1 MIRDKAT
8 RRKRGSKMIFRK
20 PTLGKYPLACLLYD
34 ESVHQDG
41 CDGGQ
46 YKRYYDALN
55 NGTLE
60 IQGYVREELFHET
73 VKKAGEWTR
82 FNPNDP
88 KTFPIGYENVLLY
101 VERDDGSR
109 QMMIARTFIMD
120 KCHFLDLKGK
130 FISEE
135 KMDAI
140 THWRPL
146 PEPPVESNCE

>member
-8 RRKRGSKMIFRK
+8 YRKRGSKMIFRK

-60 IQGYVREELFHET
+60 IQGYIREELFHET
-73 VKKAGEWTR
+73 VKKVGEWTK
-82 FNPNDP
+82 FDPSDESTYPPN
-88 KTFPIGYENVLLY
+88 KTHVLVYGLSDNM
-101 VERDDGSR
+101 RDDEKLCGLDVD
-109 QMMIARTFIMD
+109 FWLND
-120 KCHFLDLKGK
+120 HFVCYRN
-130 FISEE
+130 
-135 KMDAI
+135 I